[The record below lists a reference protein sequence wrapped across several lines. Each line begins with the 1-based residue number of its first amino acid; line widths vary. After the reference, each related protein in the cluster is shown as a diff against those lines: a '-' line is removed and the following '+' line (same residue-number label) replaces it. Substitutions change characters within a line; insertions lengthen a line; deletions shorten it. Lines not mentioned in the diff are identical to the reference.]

1 MTKMTITDQINAIA
15 FDTLTEDQFNFL
27 VERALKS
34 VRKSNGTAKK
44 GQTKTQKENEGFK
57 AEILN
62 LLTDSEGM
70 TATQVGTAFGWNGS
84 QKASALLKQM
94 VEAGSVAKV
103 KEGRVTLF
111 KVA

>member
-1 MTKMTITDQINAIA
+1 MRNVTITEQINRIA

-34 VRKSNGTAKK
+34 VRKSTGERKP
-44 GQTKTQKENEGFK
+44 TKVQKENEGFK

-62 LLTDSEGM
+62 LLADSEGM